1 MKLFKPIFYT
11 FLLICAFL
19 NLYCG
24 SNPGDEAEKA
34 FQSGNYSM
42 ALKLLLEAKAKN
54 PQDQSLNEK
63 ITLAYM
69 YRGQE
74 LYQKS
79 NNIKSF
85 SGNYDK
91 AITYIPENPGEEFK
105 KTYSKLL
112 FSLAQGYVN
121 SKPQNDIE
129 KEDFLN
135 KAISYMEDAMY
146 HDQNNTSAESLL
158 TKVKTDN
165 FQKMLD
171 RGKELFS
178 QAEKQKNYDLY
189 FTVEYYFKKA
199 NEFDIYNAEAKKL
212 LSKTREKTLTLLNVK
227 DDLAIA
233 IGEYANKSGELIIV
247 VVLRNYLTEPININL
262 DNFVLA
268 DLEGNTYSLDKNTM
282 DSKYASTRLKSGNL
296 PPGDREGWLVYK
308 VPAGVKLEYLG
319 YKLDS
324 GQVLKKYFP

>member
-1 MKLFKPIFYT
+1 MKFFKIFFYT
-11 FLLICAFL
+11 LLAVFAIL

-24 SNPGDEAEKA
+24 SNPGEEAEKA

-42 ALKLLLEAKAKN
+42 ALKLYLEAKVKN

-63 ITLAYM
+63 IALTFM

-91 AITYIPENPGEEFK
+91 AVTYIPENPGEEFK
-105 KTYSKLL
+105 KSYSKMLL
-112 FSLAQGYVN
+112 SLAQGYLD

-135 KAISYMEDAMY
+135 KAISHLEDAMY
-146 HDQNNTSAESLL
+146 HDETNTGAESLL
-158 TKVKTDN
+158 TKVKSDN

-171 RGKELFS
+171 QGKELFR
-178 QAEKQKNYDLY
+178 QAEKQKNNDHY
-189 FTVEYYFKKA
+189 FTAEYYFKKA
-199 NEFDIYNAEAKKL
+199 NEFDIYNPEAKNL
-212 LSKTREKTLTLLNVK
+212 LSKTRERTITLINVK

-233 IGEYANKSGELIIV
+233 IGDYANKAGELIIV
-247 VVLRNYLTEPININL
+247 VVLRNHMTEPVSIDVN
-262 DNFVLA
+262 NFVLA
-268 DLEGNTYSLDKNTM
+268 DIEGNTYALDKNTM
-282 DSKYASTRLKSGNL
+282 DSKYASTKMKSGNMAS
-296 PPGDREGWLVYK
+296 GDREGWLVYK
-308 VPAGVKLEYLG
+308 VPANIKLEYLG
-319 YKLDS
+319 YKLDN